1 VLLSSIFFAS
11 VIDIS
16 CLLNAASPKKLGSS
30 STAYCVHVARRKSI
44 LDNKKLILSFLNAVE
59 AQAKYTLEVGGYV
72 EGYKLVE
79 GSPRATWT
87 QCALDEL
94 PNFLGDAAFNKQLIS
109 ITDAKNRF
117 SLSVTQR
124 LRC

>member
-11 VIDIS
+11 GTEFDNLDQLTS
-16 CLLNAASPKKLGSS
+16 ESLSDAQ
-30 STAYCVHVARRKSI
+30 RKSI

-87 QCALDEL
+87 LIL
-94 PNFLGDAAFNKQLIS
+94 TFVIFIFLFCLFVIKI
-109 ITDAKNRF
+109 NRLNRQKC
-117 SLSVTQR
+117 S
-124 LRC
+124 